1 MYIYIYI
8 YECMNYMQIYVYIYM
23 YVYIYICK
31 CRCKNIDTNREAT
44 LMSMLMIITS
54 AATIPFLPLLRL
66 FHRIER
72 RGRTP
77 EARKA
82 EIP

>member
-1 MYIYIYI
+1 MHELYANI
-8 YECMNYMQIYVYIYM
+8 CVYIY
-23 YVYIYICK
+23 VCIYICK